1 MPDSID
7 TSSDDDVATVV
18 IPARN
23 EERFIGQCLESVLSQ
38 TYPRL
43 QVLVVDGASSDRT
56 VAVAARYADSDPRVE
71 VLHNPDR
78 TVPVG
83 LNIALAAAK
92 GRYFVRIDAHST
104 VPPEYVA
111 TAVELLRRGQW
122 GGVGGRKDGVG
133 VTPTGTAIACVM
145 STRFGVGDSLYH
157 YGEAPQVAE
166 HVPFGAY
173 ETELVRELG
182 GWNESLPVNQDFEF
196 DHRVRKS
203 GRDLLFDPD
212 LTVEWHCR
220 QTLRELF
227 RQYRRYGQGKSMV
240 ARLHPESMGAR
251 HLAAPALVA
260 VIGAALVNVPHRP
273 RRAALLLF
281 PYVAAL
287 GVSSYLAARRVQG
300 VRAKL
305 AVPAAYACMHVG
317 WGVGFWE
324 GVLAQ
329 LLGSTPRPAPTS
341 AVGSL

>member
-1 MPDSID
+1 MPDSTG
-7 TSSDDDVATVV
+7 TSSDDIATVV

-23 EERFIGQCLESVLSQ
+23 EERFIGGCLESVLSQ
-38 TYPRL
+38 TYQRL

-56 VAVAARYADSDPRVE
+56 VAIAERYADTDPRVE
-71 VLHNPDR
+71 IIHNPDR
-78 TVPVG
+78 TVPTG
-83 LNIALAAAK
+83 LNRALAAAK

-111 TAVELLRRGQW
+111 TAVGLLRSGKW

-133 VTPTGTAIACVM
+133 VTPTGTAVACVM

-157 YGEAPQVAE
+157 YGEIPQPAE

-173 ETELVRELG
+173 ETLLVRELG
-182 GWNESLPVNQDFEF
+182 GWNESLPVNQDYEF

-203 GRDLLFDPD
+203 GRELLFDPH

-240 ARLHPESMGAR
+240 ARLHPDSLRAR

-260 VIGAALVNVPHRP
+260 VIGAALVTAPRRP
-273 RRAALLLF
+273 RLAAAMVF
-281 PYVAAL
+281 PYAVAL
-287 GVSSYLAARRVQG
+287 GVSSCLAGRRVDG

-305 AVPAAYACMHVG
+305 AVPVAYLCMHVG

-324 GVLAQ
+324 GVTAQ
-329 LLGSTPRPAPTS
+329 LLGSTPRPTPTS
-341 AVGSL
+341 AVGSV